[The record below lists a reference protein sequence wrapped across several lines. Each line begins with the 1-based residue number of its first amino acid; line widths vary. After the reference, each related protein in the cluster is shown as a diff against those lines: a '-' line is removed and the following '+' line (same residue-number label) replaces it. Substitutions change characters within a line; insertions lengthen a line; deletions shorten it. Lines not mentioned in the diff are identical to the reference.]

1 MTEEQIKQNA
11 IEYRQCTDNPD
22 DTIGRCMQRQED
34 FIAGAHSMLEE
45 IELLK
50 DMFSNSQRYAH
61 SLKESVESM
70 GKQLKNAVSLLYD
83 ILGDDDF
90 FCTRLLDIDE
100 EAKICEECCDNLN
113 EKCILRYLK
122 YYKKEQ

>member
-11 IEYRQCTDNPD
+11 IEYRQRTDNPD

-61 SLKESVESM
+61 SLKESVERM
-70 GKQLKNAVSLLYD
+70 GEQLKNAVSMLKDVYE
-83 ILGDDDF
+83 DDDY
-90 FCTRLLDIDE
+90 FCERLCEFPE
-100 EAKICEECCDNLN
+100 ENEICEKCCDNLN

-122 YYKKEQ
+122 HYKKGE